1 MKIKGLHVTVAA
13 LASAVALSACT
24 GQDPAADESVA
35 AAETPAEPAAAQGRG
50 GRGGRGGGG
59 PQAAPLPT
67 EPWEYQTANA
77 NIRVSVLA
85 SGLENPWSFEFL
97 PDASILI
104 TERNGRLRHFKDGV
118 LSGPVPGLPEVVADN
133 FISGLHDIKLH
144 PDFAQNRLVY
154 WVYNKADAPPAPAE
168 PVAAPAAGDA
178 GAAPAGGQGGAA
190 AGGGRGRGGRGGGG
204 GTRTLTVA
212 RGVFDGTALTNVEDI
227 IRMDGATTVSRLLFL
242 PDGTLLVST
251 WGEPGNMAQE
261 TMGLSGKIL
270 RYNDDGTIPQDNPF
284 IGDSSYRPEIYSIGH
299 RTPESL
305 VWHAPTGTIW
315 ESEMGPHGGDEVNI
329 IQAGGNYGWPL
340 VSLGRSYAGPYQ
352 PEGFE
357 LEGTIMPHINFVPS
371 ISATGMTFY
380 DGDAFPEWQGNLF
393 IGGVRYGEIAPSGRL
408 ERIGFNENM
417 EEQRRET
424 LLADKRWRIRD
435 VRQGPDDLLYVITD
449 ERNGALLKIEP
460 VAAPA
465 Q

>member
-1 MKIKGLHVTVAA
+1 MPSNILRVAIFAVTTTVLAA
-13 LASAVALSACT
+13 PVM
-24 GQDPAADESVA
+24 
-35 AAETPAEPAAAQGRG
+35 AQGRG
-50 GRGGRGGGG
+50 GI
-59 PQAAPLPT
+59 PIPPLPDA
-67 EPWEYQTANA
+67 PWEYQTAEG
-77 NIRVSVLA
+77 NIRVRVLTD
-85 SGLENPWSFEFL
+85 GLENPWSLEFL

-154 WVYNKADAPPAPAE
+154 WVYNK
-168 PVAAPAAGDA
+168 
-178 GAAPAGGQGGAA
+178 GQGGAA
-190 AGGGRGRGGRGGGG
+190 AGAGRGGRGGGG
-204 GTRTLTVA
+204 ARVLTVA

-227 IRMDGATTVSRLLFL
+227 ISMDGATTVSRMLFL

-251 WGEPGNMAQE
+251 WGEPEPMAQN

-270 RYNDDGTIPQDNPF
+270 RYNDDGTIPDDNPF
-284 IGDSSYRPEIYSIGH
+284 VGRPGYRPEIYTLGH

-305 VWHAPTGTIW
+305 VWHEPTGTIW

-329 IQAGGNYGWPL
+329 IVPGGNYGWPL

-352 PEGFE
+352 PMGFE
-357 LEGTIMPHINFVPS
+357 MEGMIPPVINFVPS

-380 DGDAFPEWQGNLF
+380 DGDAFPGWQGDLF

-408 ERIGFNENM
+408 ERISFNDNM

-449 ERNGALLKIEP
+449 ERNGALLRIEP
-460 VAAPA
+460 AD
-465 Q
+465 